1 MSVNIKKDDLVL
13 VLAGKNK
20 GKKAKVLSVIPKTS
34 KVIVEGVNV
43 VKKHEKP
50 SAENQTGGITEKE
63 MPIHISNV
71 MLIEPKTGEPTR
83 VVRKRET
90 GKPSIRV
97 SVKTKNEI
105 D

>member
-13 VLAGKNK
+13 VLVGKNK
-20 GKKAKVLSVIPKTS
+20 GKKAKVLKVMPKES
-34 KVIVEGVNV
+34 KLIVEGVNV

-50 SAENQTGGITEKE
+50 NANNQAGGITEKE
-63 MPIHISNV
+63 MPIHVSNV

-83 VVRKRET
+83 VVRKREP